1 MFTRTAV
8 TRRAHKRWENV
19 RKLQL
24 MLLEDMDWCV
34 LFRELPPDLRTINT
48 EFPSVPEYFTAIL
61 FPGIYT
67 QGNWRHM
74 FTQTLPQ
81 TFKGSLFITSQK
93 AETTQ
98 VRWWTRRQTKC
109 DAPLKWYMVQPGGVA
124 LMFAAAQRNQDHI
137 SSGGVSR
144 RRPQAVRVCLYGIFM
159 VELA

>member
-67 QGNWRHM
+67 QGN
-74 FTQTLPQ
+74 
-81 TFKGSLFITSQK
+81 
-93 AETTQ
+93 
-98 VRWWTRRQTKC
+98 
-109 DAPLKWYMVQPGGVA
+109 
-124 LMFAAAQRNQDHI
+124 
-137 SSGGVSR
+137 
-144 RRPQAVRVCLYGIFM
+144 
-159 VELA
+159 